1 MSHYSIIVNPVAG
14 KGESLKILPRVEDA
28 FRSRALSYDIHQ
40 TSAPGEATWLAREA
54 SGDIIVALGGD
65 GTVNE
70 TANGVVGSGKI
81 LGVIP
86 AGSGNDFI
94 KAAKIP
100 RKVNAALEVLFGA
113 RTSALDVGY
122 VETSDGKGG
131 GTARY
136 FFNGVGV
143 GFDAAVAAR
152 TAELR
157 FLTGVPLYLAA
168 VFKTLGK
175 FTPPHFR
182 MEFDGRKRESKNLL
196 IAIGNGP
203 CAGGGFF
210 LTPDALPDDG
220 WFDVC
225 IVEAVSIPTILRLMP
240 RVMRGKHQNADEVMF
255 LRAKRISLNSET
267 QFYVHADGEIVG
279 REVNSVIVS
288 MREKAIRV
296 IGGGAA

>member
-1 MSHYSIIVNPVAG
+1 MSHYSIILNPVAG
-14 KGESLKILPRVEDA
+14 KGESLKILPRVEEA
-28 FRSRALSYDIHQ
+28 FRSRALSYDLH
-40 TSAPGEATWLAREA
+40 TTTAPGEATRLARQA
-54 SGDIIVALGGD
+54 SGDIVVALGGD

-70 TANGVVGSGKI
+70 TANGVIGSGKT

-100 RKVNAALEVLFGA
+100 RKLPSALETLFAGHA
-113 RTSALDVGY
+113 SAFDVGY

-136 FFNGVGV
+136 FTNGVGI
-143 GFDAAVAAR
+143 GFDAAVAVK

-157 FLTGVPLYLAA
+157 FLTGIPLYLAA

-175 FTPPHFR
+175 FTPPHFA
-182 MEFDGRKRESKNLL
+182 MEFDGEKRESTNLL

-210 LTPDALPDDG
+210 LTPDAIPDDG
-220 WFDVC
+220 LFDVLL
-225 IVEAVSIPTILRLMP
+225 VDAVSVPTILRLMP
-240 RVMRGKHQNADEVMF
+240 RVMLGKHRNAKEVKF
-255 LRAKRISLNSET
+255 LRAKRIHLNSQTE
-267 QFYVHADGEIVG
+267 FYVHADGEIVG
-279 REVNSVIVS
+279 RSVNSVVVS
-288 MREKAIRV
+288 MREKAISV
-296 IGGGAA
+296 IGGRA